1 MHDFICFN
9 QNFTRPEE
17 SAISVASSAAL
28 YGKGIFTTIAIYE
41 EKPFLWEKHWRR
53 LIENAAKLQV
63 DLSNFAE
70 EIVKNSLLQLIEKN
84 DFSDGRARITF
95 FDESPSKIW
104 NFETAKQTSF
114 LITTADLREVKTDLR
129 VCVSPYLINSTS
141 PLAGI
146 KSCNYLENVL
156 ALEEAKSRGFDE
168 AIRINE
174 RGEIVSA
181 CLANV
186 FWLSDGKLFTP
197 SLETGCLNGTTREF
211 LMEKFDVAEVEK
223 ELKILESAE
232 AIFLTSSGIGAAQI
246 TEYEN
251 RKFERKFAE
260 ITQNKQISR

>member
-9 QNFTRPEE
+9 QNFIRAEE
-17 SAISVASSAAL
+17 SAISAVSSAAL
-28 YGKGIFTTIAIYE
+28 YGKGIFTTVAIYDG
-41 EKPFLWEKHWRR
+41 KPFLWEKHWRR
-53 LIENAAKLQV
+53 LIDNAAKLQI
-63 DLSNFAE
+63 DFSAYSE
-70 EIVKNSLLQLIEKN
+70 ETVKNSLLQIIEKN

-95 FDESPSKIW
+95 FDETPSKIW
-104 NFETAKQTSF
+104 NFETVKQTRF

-129 VCVSPYLINSTS
+129 VCVSPYLVNSTS

-146 KSCNYLENVL
+146 KSCNYLENVF
-156 ALEEAKSRGFDE
+156 ALDEAKSREFDE

-197 SLETGCLNGTTREF
+197 SLATGCLSGTTREF
-211 LMEKFDVAEVEK
+211 LMGKFDVAKVEK
-223 ELKILESAE
+223 DLKVLESAE
-232 AIFLTSSGIGAAQI
+232 AIFLTSSGIGVVQI
-246 TEYEN
+246 TEFRN

-260 ITQNKQISR
+260 ITQNK